1 MKSINISIPKP
12 CHEDWEK
19 MTKNEQGKFC
29 NLCAKTVIDFT
40 QKSIEEIKSILSVN
54 AGTKLC
60 GRFKNEQLSP
70 QKTYII
76 DVNLLP
82 INLSFKKAVRLAIL
96 VVFFSTLFS
105 CSNHNNEKILG
116 EISTDTSII
125 SNTNFDTLNKPIQPE
140 NNNIENNKQN
150 VILTGDVVVEE
161 KEFTKG
167 EVKSPNDNSFKD
179 SLNKKLVEPKVN
191 VRMGAISCENSK

>member
-1 MKSINISIPKP
+1 
-12 CHEDWEK
+12 

-40 QKSIEEIKSILSVN
+40 QKSIEEIKSILNNN
-54 AGTKLC
+54 AGAKLC

-70 QKTYII
+70 QKIYTI

-82 INLSFKKAVRLAIL
+82 LNLSFKKAVKLAIL

-116 EISTDTSII
+116 EISTDTTEIL
-125 SNTNFDTLNKPIQPE
+125 NTNFDTFNKTIQPE
-140 NNNIENNKQN
+140 NNNLGNNKQN

-167 EVKSPNDNSFKD
+167 EVRKLDDNSFKD
-179 SLNKKLVEPKVN
+179 SLNKKLEDPKIN
-191 VRMGAISCENSK
+191 VRMGAVSCETKKD

>member
-96 VVFFSTLFS
+96 VVLFSTLFS

-116 EISTDTSII
+116 EIYTDTSII

-179 SLNKKLVEPKVN
+179 LLNKKLEEPKVN